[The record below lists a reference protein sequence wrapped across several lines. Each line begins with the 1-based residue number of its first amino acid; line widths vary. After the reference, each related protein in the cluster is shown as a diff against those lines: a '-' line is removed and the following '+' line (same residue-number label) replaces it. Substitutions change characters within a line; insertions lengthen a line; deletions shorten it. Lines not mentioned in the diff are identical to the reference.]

1 MKTESRLSFHS
12 VDPKHLECALIIGSD
27 EAWILFVQE
36 TLEEILI
43 PKLEID
49 AGRKPHIVR
58 YILNKRLRPY
68 VEFRHSLFE
77 RVYTISE
84 RLAHRM
90 IQTGYKQPSRF
101 GRWCPVKVRIKT
113 FCLRCFFFFFFTFK
127 LCALKF
133 MIKRRNLISNGVLYL
148 NIPIDI
154 FCCSCWLVNKMDRCI
169 KGSAVWVNLYNSIV
183 HYLWLIS
190 V

>member
-1 MKTESRLSFHS
+1 MKMESKLSFHS
-12 VDPKHLECALIIGSD
+12 VDPKHLECALCRLRISSD
-27 EAWILFVQE
+27 EACILFVQE

-101 GRWCPVKVRIKT
+101 GRWCPVKVRIFC
-113 FCLRCFFFFFFTFK
+113 FCLRCFLDFFHFCFK
-127 LCALKF
+127 LLALKF
-133 MIKRRNLISNGVLYL
+133 VIKRRNLISNGVLYF
-148 NIPIDI
+148 NIPIEF
-154 FCCSCWLVNKMDRCI
+154 FCCSC
-169 KGSAVWVNLYNSIV
+169 
-183 HYLWLIS
+183 
-190 V
+190 

>member
-1 MKTESRLSFHS
+1 MITDGFMKTETRLSFHS
-12 VDPKHLECALIIGSD
+12 VDPKHLECAQCRLIIGSD

-43 PKLEID
+43 PKLEIE

-101 GRWCPVKVRIKT
+101 GRWCPVKVRIKKVLSAML
-113 FCLRCFFFFFFTFK
+113 FVCFFTF
-127 LCALKF
+127 
-133 MIKRRNLISNGVLYL
+133 VL
-148 NIPIDI
+148 N
-154 FCCSCWLVNKMDRCI
+154 F
-169 KGSAVWVNLYNSIV
+169 V
-183 HYLWLIS
+183 HWSSWSKEEI
-190 V
+190 